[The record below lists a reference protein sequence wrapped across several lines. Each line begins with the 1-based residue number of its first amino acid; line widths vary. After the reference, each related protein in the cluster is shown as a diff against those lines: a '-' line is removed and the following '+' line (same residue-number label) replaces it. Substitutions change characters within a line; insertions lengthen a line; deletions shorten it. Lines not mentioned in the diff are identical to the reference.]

1 VEPLDKPSRRKV
13 IAQLI
18 REVFEAAV
26 KNPFSEMG
34 CERTPN
40 NAQYINN
47 LYDYVPDAKVIIVD
61 RDPLEVAS
69 NLMGTDWGPGDPLE
83 AATYIQH
90 YYERWLFVR
99 EKVPVT
105 YYHNLRFDRLASDPE
120 TALKDLFEYLHLPIE
135 PYVFNFAR
143 KLIDDGKMSCCS
155 LIEDTAAKSILEEV
169 RLQLQYTTV

>member
-1 VEPLDKPSRRKV
+1 
-13 IAQLI
+13 
-18 REVFEAAV
+18 
-26 KNPFSEMG
+26 
-34 CERTPN
+34 
-40 NAQYINN
+40 
-47 LYDYVPDAKVIIVD
+47 
-61 RDPLEVAS
+61 
-69 NLMGTDWGPGDPLE
+69 
-83 AATYIQH
+83 
-90 YYERWLFVR
+90 
-99 EKVPVT
+99 VT